1 MMTEN
6 SFETQYDITKKNK
19 LLQIYNTNKRIII
32 SSVLLIIITVG
43 SFNFYLKKE
52 ERKRILLAEDYIESK
67 IFLLEDKKSEALNNL
82 KNIIYANDST
92 YSTLS
97 FFLILNQNLITDEQ
111 ELLTFFDHV
120 LKSNKFDS
128 ELKNLLIYKKLL
140 FFSNSLDE
148 SEILQEV
155 KPLINSDSLW
165 KPHALI
171 LLGDYYVSKNQY
183 LKAKEFYNKIIL
195 FKNLQKD
202 LYEHAKFQLSYIN
215 NE

>member
-67 IFLLEDKKSEALNNL
+67 IFLLEDKKTEALNNL